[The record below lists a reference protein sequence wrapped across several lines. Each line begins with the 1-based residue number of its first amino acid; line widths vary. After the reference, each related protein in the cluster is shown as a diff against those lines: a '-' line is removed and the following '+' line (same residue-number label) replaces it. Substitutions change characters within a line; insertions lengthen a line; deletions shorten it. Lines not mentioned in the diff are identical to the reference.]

1 MTKNEVEI
9 KVKEIMI
16 EDNEVL
22 NDIEEIDGE
31 STFDSL
37 GLNSIMFIK
46 KIVAIESEFDFELED
61 EELNMEKFNTIN
73 ELISYIINKKGY

>member
-46 KIVAIESEFDFELED
+46 KIVAIESEFDFEFED